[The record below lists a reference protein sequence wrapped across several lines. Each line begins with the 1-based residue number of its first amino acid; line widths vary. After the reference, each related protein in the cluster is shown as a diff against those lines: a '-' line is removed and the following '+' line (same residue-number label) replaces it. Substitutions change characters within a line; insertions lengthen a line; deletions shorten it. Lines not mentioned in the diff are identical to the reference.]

1 MADLIPVEISQS
13 VAVIIALFLSIII
26 TYLLVPPIIKRMTER
41 GITSTDRNKG
51 DNAEVPQLGG
61 IAILFGFPIAISI
74 AAGIMKLT
82 GTYDAIPVLAAIGV
96 LFIGGMFG
104 IIDDISDLSARTKT
118 FAVTFAAMPLMLA
131 KYGSPVIELPFGISI
146 DFSSV
151 DLLFWF
157 ILVPIAVTGVA
168 NAINLS
174 AGYDGLVTSQ
184 VAVISMAMLAACI
197 LSNSG
202 IHGPLIFASL
212 FGCSVALNYFCGY
225 PAVIFVGNVGTF
237 SMGAVIAAGVIIS
250 GLEFVGIIAI
260 APAFYEAF
268 AAVYYMLIKK
278 VSRKRAMANPIID
291 EKGRIH
297 PPKGA
302 EHYTLIYWILSKKP
316 MNEKDLVRVV
326 AGVYLIFGVIAVL
339 VSTII

>member
-13 VAVIIALFLSIII
+13 VAVLVALFLSTIV

-51 DNAEVPQLGG
+51 DRAEVPQLGG

-74 AAGIMKLT
+74 AAGFMKLA
-82 GTYDAIPVLAAIGV
+82 GSYDAIPVLAAIGV

-118 FAVTFAAMPLMLA
+118 FAVTLAALPLMLA
-131 KYGSPVIELPFGISI
+131 KYGTPVIDLPFGVDI
-146 DFSSV
+146 DLSSV

-157 ILVPIAVTGVA
+157 ILVPLAVTGVA

-184 VAVISMAMLAACI
+184 VAVISMAMLVACI
-197 LSNSG
+197 LSGGGSV
-202 IHGPLIFASL
+202 HAPLIFASL

-225 PAVIFVGNVGTF
+225 PAVIFIGNVGTF
-237 SMGAVIAAGVIIS
+237 SMGAAIAAGVIIS
-250 GLEFVGIIAI
+250 GLEIVGIIAI

-268 AAVYYMLIKK
+268 AAAYYMLIKK
-278 VSRKRAMANPIID
+278 VNRKHAMANPVID
-291 EKGRIH
+291 KEGRIH
-297 PPKGA
+297 PPKGT
-302 EHYTLIYWILSKKP
+302 EHYTLIYWILSKRP
-316 MNEKDLVRVV
+316 MTEKKLVTTVT
-326 AGVYLIFGVIAVL
+326 GIYLVCGAIAVVISIL
-339 VSTII
+339 

>member
-13 VAVIIALFLSIII
+13 VAVLAALLLSIAI
-26 TYLLVPPIIKRMTER
+26 TFLLVPPIIKRMTER

-51 DNAEVPQLGG
+51 EAAQIPQLGG

-104 IIDDISDLSARTKT
+104 IIDDISDLPARVKT
-118 FAVTFAAMPLMLA
+118 IAVAFAALPLMLA
-131 KYGSPVIELPFGISI
+131 KFGAPVIELPFGATI
-146 DFSSV
+146 DFTSI
-151 DLLFWF
+151 DLLFWLF
-157 ILVPIAVTGVA
+157 LVPIAVTGVA

-174 AGYDGLVTSQ
+174 AGYDGMVTSQ
-184 VAVISMAMLAACI
+184 VAVISMAMFAACI
-197 LSNSG
+197 LTNSG
-202 IHGPLIFASL
+202 VHGPLIFASL
-212 FGCSVALNYFCGY
+212 FGCAIALNYFCGY

-237 SMGAVIAAGVIIS
+237 SMGATIASGVVIS
-250 GLEFVGIIAI
+250 GLEVVGIIAI

-268 AAVYYMLIKK
+268 AAIYYMAIKK
-278 VSRKRAMANPIID
+278 VNRKPAMANPIID
-291 EKGRIH
+291 EEGRIH

-302 EHYTLIYWILSKKP
+302 EHFTLVYWVLSKKP
-316 MNEKDLVRVV
+316 MNEKNLVRTVT
-326 AGVYLIFGVIAVL
+326 GIYLVCGAIAVA
-339 VSTII
+339 VSVL

>member
-13 VAVIIALFLSIII
+13 VAVLAALLLSTAI
-26 TYLLVPPIIKRMTER
+26 TFMLVPPIIKRMTER

-51 DNAEVPQLGG
+51 DYAEIPQLGG

-74 AAGIMKLT
+74 AAGLMKLT

-118 FAVTFAAMPLMLA
+118 VAISFAALPLMIA
-131 KYGSPVIELPFGISI
+131 KIGTPVIDLPFGATI

-151 DLLFWF
+151 DLLFWL

-184 VAVISMAMLAACI
+184 VAVISMALLVACL
-197 LSNSG
+197 LSGSG
-202 IHGPLIFASL
+202 IHALLIFGSL
-212 FGCSVALNYFCGY
+212 FGCSIALNYYCGY

-250 GLEFVGIIAI
+250 GLEIAGIIAI

-268 AAVYYMLIKK
+268 AAVYYMVIKK
-278 VSRKRAMANPIID
+278 VNRKHAMANPIID
-291 EKGRIH
+291 KDGRIH

-302 EHYTLIYWILSKKP
+302 EHYTLVYWILSKKP
-316 MNEKDLVRVV
+316 MNEKNLVRVI
-326 AGVYLIFGVIAVL
+326 AGVYVVFGAIAVL
-339 VSTII
+339 VSVI